1 MLAAIWTDW
10 NGVVDKISFGCS
22 WVHAMFWVEVL
33 FDCSSYAAC
42 WLWEIVADARI
53 YLISLPLQKHGCMLW
68 HSKNH
73 FLQQKLNSLLQDKGW
88 LFEWTHVDTSR
99 DTSGMIRSLYKG
111 QGSSAAPPDSRL
123 LPRPIIHNKVYAA
136 RRWVFK
142 PVSQKSSL
150 KRLEI
155 FPCEV
160 CDRTGF
166 RCKYLAILPDDN

>member
-1 MLAAIWTDW
+1 MLFWRQEMQKNQKFVMLAAIWTDW

-111 QGSSAAPPDSRL
+111 QGSSAAPPDSWL
-123 LPRPIIHNKVYAA
+123 LPQANN
-136 RRWVFK
+136 
-142 PVSQKSSL
+142 SQESL
-150 KRLEI
+150 CSKAL
-155 FPCEV
+155 
-160 CDRTGF
+160 GF
-166 RCKYLAILPDDN
+166 REFLNQSAKSHP